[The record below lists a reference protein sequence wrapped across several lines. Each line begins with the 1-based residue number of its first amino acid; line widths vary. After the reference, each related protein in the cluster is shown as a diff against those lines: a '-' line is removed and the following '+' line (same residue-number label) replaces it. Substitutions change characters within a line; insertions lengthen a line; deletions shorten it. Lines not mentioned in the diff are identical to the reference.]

1 MRFEAL
7 IGLVIL
13 LVSGMAFDLPSH
25 SLGTSLPMGT
35 LQTALAQVGQVS
47 GSYLTWHKPNPMAG
61 LPQREHVSG
70 LPEVLRTPA
79 QQISVPLIGDREQGL
94 QVTVRLNH
102 RHNTRFL
109 LDTGATYTIISP
121 ALARQLGIDTSTAT
135 QYVTLATA
143 NGTTQAPL
151 VEVDDLALDGYHV
164 KNIAVVV
171 RSLGHDDLAFEGLL
185 GLNFFKGTDLT
196 ITQDRLMVSTQA

>member
-1 MRFEAL
+1 
-7 IGLVIL
+7 
-13 LVSGMAFDLPSH
+13 
-25 SLGTSLPMGT
+25 
-35 LQTALAQVGQVS
+35 
-47 GSYLTWHKPNPMAG
+47 
-61 LPQREHVSG
+61 
-70 LPEVLRTPA
+70 
-79 QQISVPLIGDREQGL
+79 
-94 QVTVRLNH
+94 
-102 RHNTRFL
+102 L

>member
-1 MRFEAL
+1 
-7 IGLVIL
+7 
-13 LVSGMAFDLPSH
+13 
-25 SLGTSLPMGT
+25 
-35 LQTALAQVGQVS
+35 
-47 GSYLTWHKPNPMAG
+47 MAG